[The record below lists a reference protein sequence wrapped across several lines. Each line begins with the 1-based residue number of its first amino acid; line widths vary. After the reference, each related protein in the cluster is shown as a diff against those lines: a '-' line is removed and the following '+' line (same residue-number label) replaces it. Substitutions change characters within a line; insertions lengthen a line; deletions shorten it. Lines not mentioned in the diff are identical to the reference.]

1 MPLGAQAA
9 LGPRLPAV
17 AAAAVRC
24 DFDGGKD
31 ASEADGA
38 SQAAAIPT
46 KEGVTAAFLHNS
58 GCAFSR
64 ISTPTPGLVF
74 ATMLSDQRVGL
85 ASARRGD
92 WIAIRE
98 EPSSRDDAGL
108 RKSAGWQQRYGQQ
121 KHEQKHH
128 FWCSAFGGPPTKDVV
143 PAPRVAAEAQAEA
156 AMAGQAQQL
165 PHCSSCAA
173 F

>member
-1 MPLGAQAA
+1 MPL

-38 SQAAAIPT
+38 SQAADIPT

-64 ISTPTPGLVF
+64 RSTPTPGLVF
-74 ATMLSDQRVGL
+74 AAMLSDQRVVL
-85 ASARRGD
+85 ASARLGD

-98 EPSSRDDAGL
+98 EPSSRDGAGL

-121 KHEQKHH
+121 KHQL
-128 FWCSAFGGPPTKDVV
+128 WCSAFGGPPTKDVV